1 MKRLLYFGS
10 FIVIAALLSSCG
22 GLNKMKKD
30 AGNISYQVTPKVLE
44 AHGGKVAVSI
54 TGQFPEKY
62 FNKNALVEATP
73 VLVYEGGETA
83 FPSVTLQGEKV
94 EANNKS
100 ISYAGGKFDY
110 SGEVDFTDAMRKSE
124 LMLRV
129 KATLKGT
136 SVDFD
141 PVKLADGV
149 IATST
154 LVEKMPRPIIMKD
167 NFKRIV
173 PESKMADINF
183 IINRYNLRRKEL
195 SAEDVKMLFDFVKA
209 ANEAPN
215 MEFVGTEIH
224 GYASPDGKYDFNEK
238 LSQNR
243 ADVVDKYIQREYK
256 RAKVEAVNKE
266 SFISEKSTAEDWE
279 GFKKLVQ
286 NSSIADKELILRVL
300 SMYSDPEVREKEIR
314 NMAEAFEVLK
324 DDILPKLRRSDIQVN
339 VNKIGFSDDEILKY
353 IESNPDTLGIEEMLY
368 AASLTDDAAT
378 QLKYYQTALKHYP
391 QCLRA
396 ANNIGATLL
405 KMGKVSEAREALL
418 KAQNMKDIDLVKNN
432 LGFCELLDG
441 NLDKATEYFTSME
454 KPTPESNFGMGTIAI
469 INGKYQD
476 AVNFFGNEPSLN
488 NALAK
493 LLNGDATG
501 AKNMLDGWDHECKHV
516 DYLKAV
522 IGARLG
528 NEDYMFNNLKLAV
541 QKDASLKDKIKTDME
556 FGKYFEND
564 TFKSIVE

>member
-1 MKRLLYFGS
+1 MKRLSYFGS
-10 FIVIAALLSSCG
+10 FILVAAFLSGCG

-62 FNKNALVEATP
+62 FNKNAIVEATP

-100 ISYAGGKFDY
+100 ISFAGGKFDY
-110 SGEVDFTDAMRKSE
+110 SGEVDFKDAMRVSE

-129 KATLKGT
+129 KASMKGT

-154 LVEKMPRPIIMKD
+154 LVMKMPKPIFMKD
-167 NFKRIV
+167 NFKRII
-173 PESKMADINF
+173 PEDKMADINF
-183 IINRYNLRRKEL
+183 IINRYNLRKSEL
-195 SAEDVKMLFDFVKA
+195 KAEDVQALLDFVKA

-215 MEFVGTEIH
+215 MEFTSTEIH
-224 GYASPDGKYDFNEK
+224 GYASPDGKYDFNAK
-238 LSQNR
+238 LSQER
-243 ADVVDKYIQREYK
+243 ADAVDKYMQREYK

-266 SFISEKSTAEDWE
+266 SFISEKSTAEDWD
-279 GFKKLVQ
+279 GFKKLLE
-286 NSSIADKELILRVL
+286 NSTIKDKDLILRVL

-324 DDILPKLRRSDIQVN
+324 KSILPELRRSQIQVN
-339 VNKIGFSDDEILKY
+339 VNKIGFSDEEILNY

-368 AASLTDDAAT
+368 AATLTDDAAR
-378 QLKYYQTALKHYP
+378 QLKFYQTAFAKYP
-391 QCLRA
+391 QCIRA
-396 ANNIGATLL
+396 ANNVGATFL
-405 KMGKVSEAREALL
+405 KMGKVAEAKDALM
-418 KAQNMKDIDLVKNN
+418 KAKALKDIDIVKNN

-441 NLDKATEYFTSME
+441 NLDKATEYFTSMQ
-454 KPTPESNFGMGTIAI
+454 KPTPESNFGLGTIAI
-469 INGKYQD
+469 IKGNYQD

-493 LLNGDATG
+493 LLNDDATG
-501 AKNMLDGWDHECKHV
+501 AKNLLDGWDHECKHV

-541 QKDASLKDKIKTDME
+541 QKDAKMKDQIKTDME

>member
-1 MKRLLYFGS
+1 MKRLSYLGS

-22 GLNKMKKD
+22 GLNKMKKE

-44 AHGGKVAVSI
+44 THGGKVAVSI

-62 FNKNALVEATP
+62 FNKNAIVEATP

-94 EANNKS
+94 EANNQQ
-100 ISYAGGKFDY
+100 ISFAGGKFDY

-129 KATLKGT
+129 KASLKGT

-154 LVEKMPRPIIMKD
+154 LVKKMPRPIIMKD
-167 NFKRIV
+167 NFKRII
-173 PESKMADINF
+173 PDAKMADINF
-183 IINRYNLRRKEL
+183 IINRYNLRKSEL
-195 SAEDVKMLFDFVKA
+195 SAEDVKMLLDFVKK

-224 GYASPDGKYDFNEK
+224 GYASPDGPLDFNAK
-238 LSQNR
+238 LSQKR
-243 ADVVDKYIQREYK
+243 SDVVDNFVQRSYK
-256 RAKVEAVNKE
+256 KDRVEAVNKE
-266 SFISEKSTAEDWE
+266 NFISEKSTAEDWE

-286 NSSIADKELILRVL
+286 NSTISDKELILRVL

-324 DDILPKLRRSDIQVN
+324 EDILPKLRRSEIQVN
-339 VNKIGFSDDEILKY
+339 VNKIGFSDDEILNY

-368 AASLTDDAAT
+368 AATLTDDLNK
-378 QLKYYQTALKHYP
+378 QLKFYQTALNKVP
-391 QCLRA
+391 KCIRA

-405 KMGKVSEAREALL
+405 KLGKVSEARDALV
-418 KAQNMKDIDLVKNN
+418 KAQGMKDLDVVKNN

-441 NLDKATEYFTSME
+441 NLDKASEYFTAME
-454 KPTPESNFGMGTIAI
+454 KPTPESNFGLGTIAI
-469 INGKYQD
+469 IKGNYAD

-493 LLNGDATG
+493 LLNGDVNG
-501 AKNMLDGWDHECKHV
+501 AKNLLDGWDHECKYV

-522 IGARLG
+522 LGARLG

-541 QKDASLKDKIKTDME
+541 QKDAALKDKMKTDME
-556 FGKYFEND
+556 FAKYFEND